1 MFIISLNKYIKKI
14 FIDIEIMNQ
23 YNFSDNH
30 LKKLIYIDSTI
41 NDIGTAIIDTEDW
54 HQPSSEDEIIKTT
67 SFIASV
73 LTNTL
78 LRSQSLGKEQFDI
91 VVKMEKFG
99 VKSVNFKFV
108 KYMTSILKQ
117 LFPERLRQA
126 TLIDPPRFFI
136 TAYDMIMTFM
146 DKPTRKKLH
155 LISSSE
161 KKEVYEDVF

>member
-1 MFIISLNKYIKKI
+1 
-14 FIDIEIMNQ
+14 MNQ
-23 YNFSDNH
+23 FNFSETH
-30 LKKLIYIDSTI
+30 LKKLIYVDHSI
-41 NDIGTAIIDTEDW
+41 NEIGTAIIDTEDW
-54 HQPSSEDEIIKTT
+54 KQPSTEDDIIRTT
-67 SFIASV
+67 SFIANV

-91 VVKMEKFG
+91 IVKMDKFG
-99 VKSVNFKFV
+99 VKSINFKFV
-108 KYMTSILKQ
+108 KYLTSILKQ

-136 TAYDMIMTFM
+136 TAYDIIKTFM

-161 KKEVYEDVF
+161 QKEIYEDVIDC